1 MILSLLV
8 LIIFLFYTTLL
19 VSITFGWMRLPA
31 FYDNRIVNI
40 TKVSVVIAVRNEAKN
55 METLLKKL
63 VNQDYKPDLLEI
75 ILVNDHS
82 EDTTEEIFNGFTA
95 NYNGPIKLKIVSLS
109 EKEGYGKK
117 EALHAGITASTGE
130 LILVTDADCKLK
142 RTWVK
147 TMASYFER
155 YNPMMI
161 LGPVMMTNDGSFFG
175 RMQSL
180 EFLSLIASGAGSC
193 TNKKPLLANGANIAF
208 TRKAYDACSGYST
221 NRQHPSGDDM
231 FLMLGI
237 KRKFGAEAI
246 RFIRG
251 AEALVETPAEMS
263 WRAFWEQRKRW
274 VSKSRGY
281 KDSYVVFVSL
291 IVFLTNCSLV
301 LLGILG
307 FASAYFAKEFFI
319 LYALKLAADYPLLL
333 SANKFM
339 GRKRIFWL
347 VPFMEILNAIYTSA
361 IGIAGNFG
369 KYSWKGRIHL

>member
-1 MILSLLV
+1 
-8 LIIFLFYTTLL
+8 
-19 VSITFGWMRLPA
+19 
-31 FYDNRIVNI
+31 
-40 TKVSVVIAVRNEAKN
+40 
-55 METLLKKL
+55 
-63 VNQDYKPDLLEI
+63 
-75 ILVNDHS
+75 
-82 EDTTEEIFNGFTA
+82 
-95 NYNGPIKLKIVSLS
+95 
-109 EKEGYGKK
+109 
-117 EALHAGITASTGE
+117 
-130 LILVTDADCKLK
+130 
-142 RTWVK
+142 
-147 TMASYFER
+147 
-155 YNPMMI
+155 MMI
-161 LGPVMMTNDGSFFG
+161 LGPILMTNDGSFFG

-193 TNKKPLLANGANIAF
+193 KNNKPLLANGANIAF
-208 TRKAYDACSGYST
+208 TRKAYEDCSGYST
-221 NRQHPSGDDM
+221 NIQYPSGDDM

-251 AEALVETPAEMS
+251 AEALVETPAETS

-333 SANKFM
+333 SANKLL

-347 VPFMEILNAIYTSA
+347 IPFMEILNAIYTSA